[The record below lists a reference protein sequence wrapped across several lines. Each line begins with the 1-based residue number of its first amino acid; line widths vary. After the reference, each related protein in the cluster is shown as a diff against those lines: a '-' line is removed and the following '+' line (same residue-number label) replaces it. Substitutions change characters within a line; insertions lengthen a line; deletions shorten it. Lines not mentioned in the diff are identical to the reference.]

1 MEYSADLFCGSWSND
16 WDIFTN
22 ERRFGQASLRA
33 CPNAANFS
41 KKSSLVT
48 TMTSKQRITPPQLT
62 FAPSSG
68 QSRKCCHIKITP
80 AIACCVLCTSTS
92 STRRSMNSKSS
103 LLTGIVRM
111 VRGWEMGEM
120 VDDGRDGLLINSYI
134 CYEFWTTLHNWK
146 YRRVQYYTGD
156 IPQSKTDICAVCTV
170 YVQMCPEWLFTGP
183 FLPLSKGIVEK
194 LCQCM
199 KPL

>member
-1 MEYSADLFCGSWSND
+1 MVVTSEVFLL
-16 WDIFTN
+16 N

-146 YRRVQYYTGD
+146 YRRVQCYTGD